1 MIVKVG
7 HHWLVH
13 GTVPLDIA
21 RLSVAVS
28 VHILVVLMVDWS
40 LASSPLSVRIGHRRV
55 LGEDAGDGPVEQIGV
70 VDQSLGVEGMVIED
84 KWAVVTETTADTS
97 NNEVADPSVGQ
108 PASHV
113 EILDGK
119 LADDG
124 ETEEDTSLSSR
135 GVIGP
140 VEIRLV
146 SRSGDHAEIVSGE
159 PALEHVDV
167 VQGLGS
173 PFELSLLKGV
183 FRDTEANK
191 LTILNVVRD
200 LGVDSSSNSV
210 IIGVLRVVFVL
221 DNCYGI
227 GKGLP
232 VPPGWRA
239 SLSCSYPTCDQS
251 QCEKKLHSSYI
262 QY

>member
-40 LASSPLSVRIGHRRV
+40 LASSPLSVRIRDRRV

-135 GVIGP
+135 GVVGP
-140 VEIRLV
+140 VEVRLV
-146 SRSGDHAEIVSGE
+146 SRSGDHAEIVLRE
-159 PALEHVDV
+159 PAGKHGEIVSS
-167 VQGLGS
+167 LGS
-173 PFELSLLKGV
+173 PLELSFLKNM
-183 FRDTEANK
+183 FRHTEANK
-191 LTILNVVRD
+191 LTILNVIRG
-200 LGVDSSSNSV
+200 LGVDTSSHSV
-210 IIGVLRVVFVL
+210 IIGILQEAF
-221 DNCYGI
+221 
-227 GKGLP
+227 
-232 VPPGWRA
+232 
-239 SLSCSYPTCDQS
+239 
-251 QCEKKLHSSYI
+251 
-262 QY
+262 